1 MKPVVIYMDK
11 NASKVIMTKEE
22 FEKYLKDAYE
32 AGHSDGY
39 AEGKAVG
46 NWTINTPYY
55 PTNTPFYYG
64 SGTPSHEKPW
74 EVTCCEAHNAVGE

>member
-11 NASKVIMTKEE
+11 NASKVTMTKEE

-39 AEGKAVG
+39 TEGKAISH
-46 NWTINTPYY
+46 WWNTPITAY
-55 PTNTPFYYG
+55 PTYYNT
-64 SGTPSHEKPW
+64 GTPKPENPW